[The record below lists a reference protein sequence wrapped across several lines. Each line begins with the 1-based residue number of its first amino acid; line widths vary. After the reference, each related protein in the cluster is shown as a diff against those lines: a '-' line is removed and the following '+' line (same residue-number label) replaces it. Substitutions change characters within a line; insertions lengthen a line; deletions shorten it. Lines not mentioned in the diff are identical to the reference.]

1 MLLFGHCS
9 FYRFN
14 FILDPHN
21 IVAVELTTNTSLN
34 TLDKR
39 AAPAD

>member
-1 MLLFGHCS
+1 MFLFGHRS
-9 FYRFN
+9 LYRFN

-21 IVAVELTTNTSLN
+21 IVAVELTNTSLN

>member
-9 FYRFN
+9 LYRFN

-21 IVAVELTTNTSLN
+21 IVAVELSANASLN
-34 TLDKR
+34 TLDKG